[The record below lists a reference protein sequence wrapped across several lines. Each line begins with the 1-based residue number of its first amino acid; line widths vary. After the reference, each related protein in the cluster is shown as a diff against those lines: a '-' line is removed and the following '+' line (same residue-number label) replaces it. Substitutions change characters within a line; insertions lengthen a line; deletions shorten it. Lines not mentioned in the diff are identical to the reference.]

1 MGIGDDGG
9 GFQLLAGGQPD
20 AGHAAI
26 LEDDLVD
33 RRIDPDLDAAGL
45 RRPGQRLGDSAHAA
59 LDEGPAPGRL
69 LELARRVIAIEIG
82 AFGRVGPRPDRDQAI
97 EGEEALDVVRG
108 EVLLQQAVRR
118 SEDELVV
125 ELALPGIL
133 ERPHD
138 IRSPGRRRAEN
149 ERTHQLAE
157 APEPDPEFEKAL
169 RVGRADALE
178 LPQRPVDVLPQEQ
191 MAAVG
196 KDREALNLG
205 RRHLQPEIAQ
215 RQLLDDLRPEGALHE
230 GAGGEFGAL
239 DQLFGDAGA
248 AHDVARLDHGDLQP
262 GQGQIIGG
270 HQPVVA
276 GADQDDIEL
285 AVHRPLSPPRHDCGR
300 RLCAAAIRAST
311 SSRRRPAGSGP

>member
-1 MGIGDDGG
+1 M
-9 GFQLLAGGQPD
+9 
-20 AGHAAI
+20 
-26 LEDDLVD
+26 
-33 RRIDPDLDAAGL
+33 
-45 RRPGQRLGDSAHAA
+45 
-59 LDEGPAPGRL
+59 
-69 LELARRVIAIEIG
+69 
-82 AFGRVGPRPDRDQAI
+82 
-97 EGEEALDVVRG
+97 VRG
-108 EVLLQQAVRR
+108 EVSLQQAVRR

-149 ERTHQLAE
+149 ERAHQLAE
-157 APEPDPEFEKAL
+157 APEPDAEFQKAL
-169 RVGRADALE
+169 RVGRADALQ

-196 KDREALNLG
+196 KDRKALNLG

-215 RQLLDDLRPEGALHE
+215 RQLLDDLGAEGALHE

-248 AHDVARLDHGDLQP
+248 AHDVARLDHGDFQP
-262 GQGQIIGG
+262 CQGEIIGG

-276 GADQDDIEL
+276 RADQDDIEL
-285 AVHRPLSPPRHDCGR
+285 AVHLPPSPPCDRCGR
-300 RLCAAAIRAST
+300 RRCAAAAIRAST
-311 SSRRRPAGSGP
+311 SSRHRPAISGP